1 MEKELYVKTC
11 ITRIPTEQ
19 GESIEEMVRRATEN
33 NEPISATAPMIYT
46 EEADGVRPEYD
57 IRTDRN
63 ELALEAIDKYQKS
76 QIAKG
81 TPQIKDEPKTTDVP
95 KVDITE

>member
-1 MEKELYVKTC
+1 MNKELYVKTC
-11 ITRIPTEQ
+11 ITRVPTEQ

-33 NEPISATAPMIYT
+33 NEPIAATAPMIYT
-46 EEADGVRPEYD
+46 EEADGVRPEFD

-63 ELALEAIDKYQKS
+63 ELALEAVDKYQKS

-81 TPQIKDEPKTTDVP
+81 IPQNNDDKQPDVP
-95 KVDITE
+95 KVETQE